1 MCYAAS
7 IGCMVAVCVLFI
19 IVVAIVVI
27 IVKLNSGIKS
37 KFTAI
42 CGTNSPRLSSLADKQ
57 RGDQCITELLD
68 HASMAYTLYC
78 RPPVDDSWVPDG
90 CVLACVF
97 PSRQGYILFCRAA
110 PLYIIS
116 FRGTFNSRDILTDL
130 DARYS
135 KLSWLENG
143 SIPIHKGFDKNYTQ
157 VRQQIHSTVPRGA
170 SVFVTG
176 HSLGASLGVLCA
188 IDMKVHKDP
197 SMLTCTVFAC
207 PKIGGSTFRD
217 TCSPLLRD
225 TLTTLVT
232 NLADAVP
239 VSPVG
244 IYDKY
249 FHLEQTPHTNGM
261 RQLSGIHLL
270 AFRLDKGKWIENH
283 SLDTYAE
290 YAERLT
296 VTTTAASSS
305 LFV

>member
-1 MCYAAS
+1 MTSPAGALLLGIRLLPALHVEVVSATAS
-7 IGCMVAVCVLFI
+7 YRYPPGDWVRVVL
-19 IVVAIVVI
+19 VDP
-27 IVKLNSGIKS
+27 GS
-37 KFTAI
+37 KHQ
-42 CGTNSPRLSSLADKQ
+42 LQ
-57 RGDQCITELLD
+57 R
-68 HASMAYTLYC
+68 
-78 RPPVDDSWVPDG
+78 V
-90 CVLACVF
+90 
-97 PSRQGYILFCRAA
+97 
-110 PLYIIS
+110 
-116 FRGTFNSRDILTDL
+116 
-130 DARYS
+130 
-135 KLSWLENG
+135 
-143 SIPIHKGFDKNYTQ
+143 GFLK
-157 VRQQIHSTVPRGA
+157 
-170 SVFVTG
+170 
-176 HSLGASLGVLCA
+176 
-188 IDMKVHKDP
+188 IDMKVLKDP